1 MWENVHRKML
11 STILII
17 LLSLSFFTA
26 NSVCNANEG
35 NSFDKNIEYSFPSQ
49 NMTTYENASA
59 LASLIYQTFG
69 YDSFIL
75 DTNRTNETNDIVHFS
90 HAEDNST
97 LQLMYSPN
105 GNFMYLL
112 LHFASEIAT
121 DSRKVVSTRVNKTAE
136 IAEKLGIQI
145 DDETHVGEYNNGT
158 SYQPFFYNFDEVSLY
173 EDFRGF
179 DMNANRI
186 NADYSQENQILRFLC
201 VFAWF
206 NFDDDRII
214 DVEEATENAYNHL
227 AQNFNYSSEKQK
239 GQPFRHVL
247 IDYQNLSLDYEID
260 FPSEWAPDPL
270 MTLTYEVIVDG
281 NDGSIKEVN
290 QRFSTECIGDTF
302 FNLQLVL
309 ITLIVSVAILV
320 VIIGIIFLRKKQG
333 QKDK

>member
-1 MWENVHRKML
+1 M
-11 STILII
+11 
-17 LLSLSFFTA
+17 TA
-26 NSVCNANEG
+26 YA
-35 NSFDKNIEYSFPSQ
+35 
-49 NMTTYENASA
+49 NASA
-59 LASLIYQTFG
+59 LASLIYQIFG
-69 YDSFIL
+69 YDRFIL
-75 DTNRTNETNDIVHFS
+75 DTNRTNETDDTVHFS

-121 DSRKVVSTRVNKTAE
+121 DSRKVTSTRVNKTVE

-145 DDETHVGEYNNGT
+145 DDEIHVGECGNGT
-158 SYQPFFYNFDEVSLY
+158 SYQPFFYNFDAVSLY
-173 EDFRGF
+173 EDFRGL
-179 DMNANRI
+179 DMNANII

-214 DVEEATENAYNHL
+214 DVEEATVNAYDHL
-227 AQNFNYSSEKQK
+227 VQNFNYSLEKQE
-239 GQPFRHVL
+239 GEPFRHVL

-260 FPSEWAPDPL
+260 FPSEWASDPL
-270 MTLTYEVIVDG
+270 MTLWYEVIVDG

-290 QRFSTECIGDTF
+290 QRFTVEYPSI
-302 FNLQLVL
+302 NLQPVL
-309 ITLIVSVAILV
+309 ITLIVSVAILIV
-320 VIIGIIFLRKKQG
+320 VIGVIFLRKKRG